1 MTSMTYSNLKNILPI
16 YNNEEK
22 VDEINRLLD
31 ILSKRKR
38 YSILLAMLL
47 VFQKY
52 NFQKL
57 LKEFLFEGV
66 QQLILSN
73 PFKVVSFGGIPFTV
87 KNCLTGMRVIIGKH
101 KMIQREMFDGYEYLN
116 VNLVYTSIFLT
127 DEIAKI
133 CKGTKN
139 RKPVHSS
146 LLDELDIIENN
157 TNNDNAQGST
167 NNINS
172 TNNNNFLNEKRNRSK
187 SNSQLINYSE
197 QGTISNNKYDD
208 FDEESNDEQNNTDS
222 LNHNSNIPYSKSHDI
237 ISLGDSDESD
247 VNGNNHKHTNNAKK
261 KKRYN
266 KNHHFNNKNT
276 NSNNIFENIF
286 HPNDINYFRCPLQN
300 YFNVWNFDRKSP
312 VNSYLNDNLQNINK
326 IKNIFN
332 VIQTIGSQGKN
343 YIQSLMKYIPE
354 LNRASSLSK
363 KKFEISGDKD
373 IEYMKESK
381 DILDKIDN
389 MNKIYQEYEDK
400 KMKLINIHQRIKS
413 TVFNIKQSE
422 AEPEKLFLNDDI
434 IYLKKINKRFDET
447 LSEIIP
453 LFSKLYDYNQL
464 CSIKEI
470 NIDLQNVSRIIKEN
484 DLELRPF
491 SGFAEGL
498 EASISPQPKQ
508 INTVNDLILDESLTA
523 KEREEVFKKIIIR
536 NKTYLINL
544 IENYINRYEDSQ
556 NVPNKNK
563 GIKNH

>member
-1 MTSMTYSNLKNILPI
+1 MTYSNLKNILPI

-157 TNNDNAQGST
+157 TNTDTTQGNT
-167 NNINS
+167 NN
-172 TNNNNFLNEKRNRSK
+172 TNNSNTNTNNFLNEKRNRSK

-197 QGTISNNKYDD
+197 QGTISNNNYDGFND
-208 FDEESNDEQNNTDS
+208 DANDEQNNTDS
-222 LNHNSNIPYSKSHDI
+222 LNHNSNTVNSKYHDI

-247 VNGNNHKHTNNAKK
+247 GNGNNYKHTNNARK

-266 KNHHFNNKNT
+266 KNHHFSNKDS

-300 YFNVWNFDRKSP
+300 YFNVWSFDRKSP
-312 VNSYLNDNLQNINK
+312 INSYLKDNLQNINK

-332 VIQTIGSQGKN
+332 IIQTIGTQGKN
-343 YIQSLMKYIPE
+343 YIQNLMKYIPE
-354 LNRASSLSK
+354 LNRVSSLNK
-363 KKFEISGDKD
+363 KKFEITGDKD
-373 IEYMKESK
+373 TEYLKESK

-453 LFSKLYDYNQL
+453 LFSKLYDYNQI
-464 CSIKEI
+464 CSIKDI
-470 NIDLQNVSRIIKEN
+470 NLNLQNVSRIIKEN

-491 SGFAEGL
+491 SGFVEGL
-498 EASISPQPKQ
+498 DASISQQPKQ
-508 INTVNDLILDESLTA
+508 INTINDLILDESLTS
-523 KEREEVFKKIIIR
+523 KEREDLFKKIIIR
-536 NKTYLINL
+536 NKAYLINL
-544 IENYINRYEDSQ
+544 IENYINRLDDNK
-556 NVPNKNK
+556 NVPNKFK
-563 GIKNH
+563 EIKNH